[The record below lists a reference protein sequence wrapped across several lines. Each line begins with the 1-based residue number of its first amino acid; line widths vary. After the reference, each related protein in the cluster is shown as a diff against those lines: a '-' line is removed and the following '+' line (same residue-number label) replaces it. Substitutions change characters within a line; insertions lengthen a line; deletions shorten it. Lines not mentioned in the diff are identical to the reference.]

1 VEAVKRAIRAG
12 LSGLCLLWALPAL
25 AQDLVVYPAKGQS
38 AEQQKR
44 DKGECHVWAVEE
56 TGFDPASATPPA
68 QTVTTQLQK
77 EKVIGSGAAVRGA
90 AGGAAVGAV
99 TGAIVGDAGKGAAA
113 GAAGGAL
120 IGAMRRNREV
130 RNAPTSETQT
140 NPAWTQYQAQRD
152 RYHKAVKACLS
163 GRGYGVE

>member
-1 VEAVKRAIRAG
+1 VKRAIRTG
-12 LSGLCLLWALPAL
+12 LTGLCLFALCTAPAF

-38 AEQQKR
+38 PEQTKR
-44 DKGECHVWAVEE
+44 DKGECHVWAVDE
-56 TGFDPASATPPA
+56 TGFDPASATPPS
-68 QTVTTQLQK
+68 QTVTTQLEKQK
-77 EKVIGSGAAVRGA
+77 VVGSGAAVRGA

-99 TGAIVGDAGKGAAA
+99 TGAIMGDAGKGAAA

-120 IGAMRRNREV
+120 IGTMRRHRDV
-130 RNAPTSETQT
+130 KSAPTSETQT
-140 NPAWTQYQAQRD
+140 NPEWTQYQAQRD